1 MHLMALHIDL
11 AAQLWGMA
19 DHEVTHGKKEAARG
33 PQ

>member
-19 DHEVTHGKKEAARG
+19 DHEVTHGK
-33 PQ
+33 